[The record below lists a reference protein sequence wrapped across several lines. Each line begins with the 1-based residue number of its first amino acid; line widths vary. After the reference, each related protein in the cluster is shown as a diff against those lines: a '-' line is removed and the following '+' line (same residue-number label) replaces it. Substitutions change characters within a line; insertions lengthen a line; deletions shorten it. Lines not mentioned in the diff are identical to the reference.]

1 MSRRRI
7 SMFYW
12 GIFTWARDERA
23 QTGRRARWRPY
34 GGRCLVAAALLCCGQ
49 GIALGATIKEC
60 QDAQGRKYF
69 ADRCPADTQQL
80 GEKKILTSGQVGGGV
95 NLQKLRSEHPI
106 VIYSVPN
113 CDACDLTRN
122 YLSKRGLP
130 FSEKDV
136 SENAENQQELKER
149 SGALTV
155 PAVAVG
161 KQLVSGYNRS
171 ALKSQLDA
179 VGYPD
184 SESQQGQQ
192 GQQAADATPANAE
205 PGQEEPTDAP
215 SPFFS
220 PPPPSE

>member
-7 SMFYW
+7 
-12 GIFTWARDERA
+12 GIFPWARDERA
-23 QTGRRARWRPY
+23 KTDGRARWRPY
-34 GGRCLVAAALLCCGQ
+34 GGRCLVVAALLCCGQ

-60 QDAQGRKYF
+60 QDAEGRKYF

-80 GEKKILTSGQVGGGV
+80 GEKKILTSGQVGGV
-95 NLQKLRSEHPI
+95 NLQQLRSEHPI

-136 SENAENQQELKER
+136 SENADNQQELKER

-155 PAVAVG
+155 PAVAIG

-192 GQQAADATPANAE
+192 AAGAAPANAE

-220 PPPPSE
+220 PPPSE